1 MVYKFFDIKS
11 SDGAGTQ
18 TNKSAIKSEIMPN
31 RQLRLRKAI
40 NFTKDQWNH
49 GYRIMT

>member
-31 RQLRLRKAI
+31 RQLRLR

-49 GYRIMT
+49 GYRIMI